1 MGLLK
6 DLVGVAAPIVG
17 GIFGGPVGSAI
28 GGLVGGAVSSSGQP
42 KSTSTTTQ
50 QQMDPRFQQMLF
62 GSSGNNGLLN
72 RYQGML
78 DTPRSEAAQSFA
90 NANADYLG
98 RYGASDMG
106 AVRDAAMQ
114 AMQGNSAPT
123 AQAASAQGVQAQGVG
138 AGLNA
143 YAVGNMVDAPSQN
156 NMDLSGSYDR
166 FINGTPGANP
176 YLDQSISGAI
186 AQNRLGFN
194 QLQDDA
200 TENLMEN
207 VMPSI
212 RSNSVLAGQYGGS
225 RQGIAEGN
233 AIGQIGKEMARA
245 GAMFGQNATN
255 AAVGAKANA
264 YESDSNRALSATQ
277 GLGAQQYATAFKN
290 ADTKNA
296 AEFMNVGNNY
306 DLGKFNAS
314 LAQNTNQFNANNAQN
329 NNQFNAGQQQQV
341 NLANQGAQLSTNAQ
355 NNGSLL
361 AGAGLLGGLTSQA
374 GAAVNANDNYDLN
387 RAQGVNGLLAPYLSA
402 NQSQTTTQPLS
413 QNTGANMLGGAMAG
427 LGLYNQFAGNSSL
440 PSLQTNYAQPITAT
454 AQPNNMPISLPFMS
468 RI

>member
-6 DLVGVAAPIVG
+6 SIIGAAAPIVG

-72 RYQGML
+72 RYQGLL
-78 DTPRSEAAQSFA
+78 DAPRSEASTAFA
-90 NANADYLG
+90 GANADYLKNF
-98 RYGASDMG
+98 GASDMG
-106 AVRDAAMQ
+106 TVRGAAMQ

-123 AQAASAQGVQAQGVG
+123 AQAATSGATG

-156 NMDLSGSYDR
+156 NMDLSGAYNR

-186 AQNRLGFN
+186 AQNRLGFQ

-200 TENLMEN
+200 TENLMKN
-207 VMPSI
+207 VLPSI

-233 AIGQIGKEMARA
+233 SIGQLGKELARA
-245 GAMFGQNATN
+245 GAQFGQNATN

-264 YESDSNRALSATQ
+264 YETDSNRALSATQ

-314 LAQNTNQFNANNAQN
+314 LAQN

-361 AGAGLLGGLTSQA
+361 AGAGLLSGMTGQA
-374 GAAVNANDNYDLN
+374 ANTVNANDNYDLN
-387 RAQGVNGLLAPYLSA
+387 RAQGVNGLLAPYMGM
-402 NQSQTTTQPLS
+402 NQSSTSTQPLY
-413 QNTGANMLGGAMAG
+413 QNTGANAIGGALTG
-427 LGLYNQFAGNSSL
+427 LGLYNQFAGS
-440 PSLQTNYAQPITAT
+440 QPQFPTGYSGPGIT
-454 AQPNNMPISLPFMS
+454 AQPTTSVPQTQIPFMS